1 MNWEVLTAISGVIA
15 SAAVVI
21 SVVYLAKQIQTNT
34 IATHSQTHF
43 ATTTALAETAA
54 NIASNNDLSEVWRKG
69 LSAPGELDND
79 EFFRFALLGTSVFRN
94 FETLYF
100 QHLTGLVS
108 EEFWE
113 GHRENILWFFHRPGI
128 QMWWKEKR
136 LGFGKDFREFLETS
150 SQVDVKSPNIRR
162 V

>member
-69 LSAPGELDND
+69 LSAPGELDDD

-100 QHLTGLVS
+100 QHRTGLVS
-108 EEFWE
+108 KEFWE